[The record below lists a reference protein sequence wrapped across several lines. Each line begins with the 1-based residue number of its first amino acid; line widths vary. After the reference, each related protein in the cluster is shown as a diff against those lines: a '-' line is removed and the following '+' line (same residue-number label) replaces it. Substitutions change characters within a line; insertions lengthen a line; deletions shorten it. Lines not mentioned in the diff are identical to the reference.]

1 MATNSNLYR
10 TKTCLQLKTVGNTD
24 RTFNL
29 HQKMLIFNYSFTQSV
44 KNIYTKYINI
54 YILFIIII
62 FSCEKNVIL
71 YCILKTTGNQLNI
84 LRFAHKTDT
93 QTQGL
98 LFLFFLSQN
107 YFHLPNYL
115 SIQHH
120 GPHTS
125 DVTDRTHPTAS
136 RIVANI
142 LL

>member
-98 LFLFFLSQN
+98 LFLLFSFTKLFSSSKLS
-107 YFHLPNYL
+107 FDPTSRTAH
-115 SIQHH
+115 IRRH

-125 DVTDRTHPTAS
+125 DS
-136 RIVANI
+136 F
-142 LL
+142 